1 MAGGI
6 TVSEYRKSIMFVRLL
21 ASALAFLGFVRQADG
36 ADRVRIGVS
45 NYNLSNLTVGVAQTR
60 DFFKQEGIDAEIIR
74 MNPNVATMALVSGDV
89 DYTTLIGSVIGANLK
104 GAKLKMIAC
113 SQDRTP
119 LALVG
124 KPELRSV
131 KDLKGKTIAVGSYGS
146 TPDIVARM
154 VVKHFG
160 LDPETD
166 IKILA
171 LGTDGARLAA
181 LKEGVVDVIIVAPPV
196 DFEGQK
202 MGFNIINRAGD
213 VFRFPYNGL
222 GTGMRKLSENPGE
235 VKRILR
241 ALIKANGF
249 IRKNKEGTVQVLVN
263 WAKTKPEFA
272 AAAYDSSASVFSLD
286 GTIPEDG
293 LRIVIENFR
302 KSMNISRQIPLT
314 EVSDSTLLFEVQ
326 QELGLRK

>member
-1 MAGGI
+1 
-6 TVSEYRKSIMFVRLL
+6 MFLRLL
-21 ASALAFLGFVRQADG
+21 AAALAIAALACQADC

-60 DFFKQEGIDAEIIR
+60 DFFRQEGIDAEIVR

-124 KPELRSV
+124 QPELKSV

-166 IKILA
+166 IKVLA
-171 LGTDGARLAA
+171 LGTDAARLAA

-202 MGFNIINRAGD
+202 MGFNIIIRAGD

-222 GTGMRKLSENPGE
+222 GTSMRKLSENPGE
-235 VKRILR
+235 VKRVLR
-241 ALIKANGF
+241 AMIKANGF

-272 AAAYDSSASVFSLD
+272 AAAYDSSANVFSLD

-302 KSMNISRQIPLT
+302 KSMNITRQIPLA

-326 QELGLRK
+326 RELGLRK

>member
-1 MAGGI
+1 MKPK
-6 TVSEYRKSIMFVRLL
+6 VFVAILVL
-21 ASALAFLGFVRQADG
+21 VICTGKTEG

-45 NYNLSNLTVGVAQTR
+45 NYNLSNLTVGVAHTR
-60 DFFKQEGIDAEIIR
+60 DFFKQENIEAEIIR

-89 DYTTLIGSVIGANLK
+89 DYSTLIGSIIGANLK

-124 KPELRSV
+124 KPEFKSV
-131 KDLKGKTIAVGSYGS
+131 KDLKGRTIGVGSYGS

-160 LDPETD
+160 IDPEKE
-166 IKILA
+166 IKVLA
-171 LGTDGARLAA
+171 LGSDGARLAA

-202 MGFNIINRAGD
+202 MGFHILSRAGD
-213 VFRFPYNGL
+213 IFRFPYNGL
-222 GTGMRKLSENPGE
+222 GTSVKKLSEKPDE
-235 VKRILR
+235 VKRVLR
-241 ALIKANGF
+241 ALIKANEF
-249 IRKNKEGTVQVLVN
+249 IRKNREGTVQVLVH

-272 AAAYDSSASVFSLD
+272 AAAYDSAVGVFSPD
-286 GTIPEDG
+286 GSIPEDG
-293 LRIVIENFR
+293 LRIVIESFR
-302 KSMNISRQIPLT
+302 KSMNITRQIPLN
-314 EVSDSTLLFEVQ
+314 EVSDSTPLREAQ
-326 QELGLRK
+326 RELAMKR

>member
-1 MAGGI
+1 MKVKIFALWVAIVVFAGGAE
-6 TVSEYRKSIMFVRLL
+6 S
-21 ASALAFLGFVRQADG
+21 

-89 DYTTLIGSVIGANLK
+89 DYSTLIGSVIGANLK
-104 GAKLKMIAC
+104 GAKLKMILC

-124 KPELRSV
+124 KPEFKSV
-131 KDLKGKTIAVGSYGS
+131 KDLKGRTIGVGSYGS

-160 LDPETD
+160 IDPETE
-166 IKILA
+166 IKVLA
-171 LGTDGARLAA
+171 LGTDAARLAA

-202 MGFNIINRAGD
+202 MGFNIVSRAGD
-213 VFRFPYNGL
+213 IFRFPYNGL
-222 GTGMRKLSENPGE
+222 GTSVKKITENPDE
-235 VKRILR
+235 VKRALR

-249 IRKNKEGTVQVLVN
+249 IRKNKEGTVQVLVE

-272 AAAYDSSASVFSLD
+272 AAAYDSSVGVFSSD
-286 GTIPEDG
+286 GSIPEDG

-302 KSMNISRQIPLT
+302 KSMNITRQVYLNDVADT
-314 EVSDSTLLFEVQ
+314 NLLREAQ
-326 QELGLRK
+326 RELGLRK

>member
-1 MAGGI
+1 MKLKVIVTIVAMIVLVGN
-6 TVSEYRKSIMFVRLL
+6 TE
-21 ASALAFLGFVRQADG
+21 G

-89 DYTTLIGSVIGANLK
+89 GYTTLIGSVIGANLK

-124 KPELRSV
+124 KPEFKFV
-131 KDLKGKTIAVGSYGS
+131 KDLKGRTIGVGSYGS

-160 LDPETD
+160 IDPDTE
-166 IKILA
+166 IKVLA
-171 LGTDGARLAA
+171 LGSDAARLAA
-181 LKEGVVDVIIVAPPV
+181 LKEGVVDVIVVAPPV

-202 MGFNIINRAGD
+202 MGFNILSRAGD
-213 VFRFPYNGL
+213 IFRFPYNGL
-222 GTGMRKLSENPGE
+222 GTSVRKINENPDE
-235 VKRILR
+235 VKRVLR
-241 ALIKANGF
+241 ALIKANGY
-249 IRKNKEGTVQVLVN
+249 IRKNKEGTVQVLVD

-272 AAAYDSSASVFSLD
+272 TAAYDSSVGVFSSD

-302 KSMNISRQIPLT
+302 KSMNITRQVSSN
-314 EVSDSTLLFEVQ
+314 EVADTNLLREAQ
-326 QELGLRK
+326 RELGIR

>member
-1 MAGGI
+1 MTRFNEKSCPMKLRIFAAILATVVHVGGAE
-6 TVSEYRKSIMFVRLL
+6 S
-21 ASALAFLGFVRQADG
+21 

-60 DFFKQEGIDAEIIR
+60 EFFKQEGIDAEIIR
-74 MNPNVATMALVSGDV
+74 MNPNVATMALVSADV

-119 LALVG
+119 LAFVG
-124 KPELRSV
+124 KPELKSV
-131 KDLKGKTIAVGSYGS
+131 KDLKGRTIAVGSYGS

-160 LDPETD
+160 LDPESD
-166 IKILA
+166 IKVLA
-171 LGTDGARLAA
+171 LGSDGARLAA

-202 MGFNIINRAGD
+202 MGFNIISRAGD
-213 VFRFPYNGL
+213 IFRFPYNGL
-222 GTGMRKLSENPGE
+222 GTSTRKIHENPDE
-235 VKRILR
+235 VKRVLR
-241 ALIKANGF
+241 AMIKANGF

-272 AAAYDSSASVFSLD
+272 AAAYDSSVGVFSAD

-302 KSMNISRQIPLT
+302 KSMNITRQVALN
-314 EVSDSTLLFEVQ
+314 EVSDTNLLREAQ
-326 QELGLRK
+326 RELGIRK

>member
-1 MAGGI
+1 M
-6 TVSEYRKSIMFVRLL
+6 SLRLL
-21 ASALAFLGFVRQADG
+21 VGVVAVVVIAGTAHS

-60 DFFKQEGIDAEIIR
+60 DFFKREGIDAEIVR

-89 DYTTLIGSVIGANLK
+89 DYITLIGSVIGANLK
-104 GAKLKMIAC
+104 GAQLKMIAC

-119 LALVG
+119 LALVAR
-124 KPELRSV
+124 PEVKSG
-131 KDLKGKTIAVGSYGS
+131 KDLKGKTIGVGSYGS

-160 LDPETD
+160 VDPERE
-166 IKILA
+166 IKVLA
-171 LGTDGARLAA
+171 LGSDGARLAA

-202 MGFNIINRAGD
+202 MGFNIVSRAGD
-213 VFRFPYNGL
+213 IFRFPYNGL
-222 GTGMRKLSENPGE
+222 GTSVKKINERPDE
-235 VKRILR
+235 VKRVLR
-241 ALIKANGF
+241 SLIKANGF
-249 IRKNKEGTVQVLVN
+249 IRSNKEGTVQVLVK

-272 AAAYDSSASVFSLD
+272 VAAYDSAVGVFSAD

-293 LRIVIENFR
+293 LRMVIENFR
-302 KSMNISRQIPLT
+302 KSMNITRQVAVN
-314 EVSDSTLLFEVQ
+314 EVADTALLREAQ
-326 QELGLRK
+326 RELGVGK

>member
-1 MAGGI
+1 
-6 TVSEYRKSIMFVRLL
+6 MFLRLL
-21 ASALAFLGFVRQADG
+21 VAVLATAALAGTAHG
-36 ADRVRIGVS
+36 IDRVRIGVS
-45 NYNLSNLTVGVAQTR
+45 NYNLSNLTVGVAHTK

-119 LALVG
+119 LALVAR
-124 KPELRSV
+124 PEIKSG
-131 KDLKGKTIAVGSYGS
+131 KDLKGKTIGVGSYGS

-160 LDPETD
+160 IDPETE
-166 IKILA
+166 IKVLA
-171 LGTDGARLAA
+171 LGSDGARLAA

-202 MGFNIINRAGD
+202 MGFNIVSRAGEI
-213 VFRFPYNGL
+213 FRFPYNGL
-222 GTGMRKLSENPGE
+222 GTSVKKINEKPDE
-235 VKRILR
+235 VKRVLR
-241 ALIKANGF
+241 ATIKANGF

-272 AAAYDSSASVFSLD
+272 AAAYDSAVGVFSAD

-302 KSMNISRQIPLT
+302 KSMNITRQVAVNEVADTGPLR
-314 EVSDSTLLFEVQ
+314 EAQ
-326 QELGLRK
+326 RELGMRK

>member
-1 MAGGI
+1 
-6 TVSEYRKSIMFVRLL
+6 MFFRLL
-21 ASALAFLGFVRQADG
+21 AAVLATAAVAGHAHS

-45 NYNLSNLTVGVAQTR
+45 NYNISNLTVGVAQTR

-119 LALVG
+119 LAIVA
-124 KPELRSV
+124 KPEFKSV
-131 KDLKGKTIAVGSYGS
+131 KDLKGRTIAVGSYGS
-146 TPDIVARM
+146 TPDIIARM

-160 LDPETD
+160 LDPESD
-166 IKILA
+166 IKVLA
-171 LGTDGARLAA
+171 LGSDGARLAA
-181 LKEGVVDVIIVAPPV
+181 LKEGVVDAIIVAPPV

-202 MGFNIINRAGD
+202 MGFNIISRAGD
-213 VFRFPYNGL
+213 IFQFPYNGL
-222 GTGMRKLSENPGE
+222 ATSVRKISENPGE
-235 VKRILR
+235 IKRVLR
-241 ALIKANGF
+241 AMIRANGF

-263 WAKTKPEFA
+263 WARTKPEFA
-272 AAAYDSSASVFSLD
+272 AAGYDSSVGVFSPD

-302 KSMNISRQIPLT
+302 KSMNINRQIPLT
-314 EVSDSTLLFEVQ
+314 EVSDNTLLFEVQ
-326 QELGLRK
+326 RELGIRK

>member
-1 MAGGI
+1 
-6 TVSEYRKSIMFVRLL
+6 MFLQLL
-21 ASALAFLGFVRQADG
+21 AAALATAALAGLAES

-60 DFFKQEGIDAEIIR
+60 GFFKQEGIDAEIVR

-119 LALVG
+119 LAFVA
-124 KPELRSV
+124 KPELKSI
-131 KDLKGKTIAVGSYGS
+131 KDLRGKTIAVGSYGS

-160 LDPETD
+160 LDPESD
-166 IKILA
+166 IKVLA
-171 LGTDGARLAA
+171 LGSDAARLAA

-222 GTGMRKLSENPGE
+222 GTSIKKLSDNPGE
-235 VKRILR
+235 VKKVLR

-249 IRKNKEGTVQVLVN
+249 IRKNKEGTVEVLVN
-263 WAKTKPEFA
+263 WAKSKPEFA
-272 AAAYDSSASVFSLD
+272 AAAYDSSAGVFSLD

-293 LRIVIENFR
+293 LRIVVENFKR
-302 KSMNISRQIPLT
+302 SMNISRQIPLS
-314 EVSDSTLLFEVQ
+314 EVSDTTLLSEVQ
-326 QELGLRK
+326 RELGIRK